1 MEKGNNQNEQGLV
14 GLVKK
19 DVESFLKNNHNLFF
33 NERDFQMHLAIWLK
47 ETKKYDD
54 IDVKYDDI
62 DVEYYVPKSAL
73 DKKYVWNSELY
84 IDIVVKKD
92 QEYCL
97 IELKYK
103 TKEIASQKIDRFG
116 ESLGNETILK
126 NQSAQNYGK
135 YNFWKDVRRIELVT
149 EKFKNVKGGLA
160 IFLTNDQSYL
170 KGKENSACSK
180 FSMNDGVCHEKDKDW
195 TNTKNHPNHPDFEV
209 DKKYTTDWFMVKNEK
224 TNSDFYYC
232 ILEIT
237 K

>member
-1 MEKGNNQNEQGLV
+1 MKKGNNQNEQGLV

-19 DVESFLKNNHNLFF
+19 DVESFLKKKHNLFF

-47 ETKKYDD
+47 ETKKYD
-54 IDVKYDDI
+54 V
-62 DVEYYVPKSAL
+62 DVEYYVPKGAL
-73 DKKYVWNSELY
+73 DEKKYVWNSELY
-84 IDIVVKKD
+84 IDIVVKMD

-103 TKEIASQKIDRFG
+103 TKEIASQEIDRFG

-126 NQSAQNYGK
+126 NQWAQNYGK

-149 EKFKNVKGGLA
+149 EKFKDVKGGLA
-160 IFLTNDQSYL
+160 IFLTNDKSYFN
-170 KGKENSACSK
+170 GKENSACSN
-180 FSMNDGVCHEKDKDW
+180 FSMNNGGHKENKNWTDDKLNTKKHPNFYVSKEYTTKWEPQD
-195 TNTKNHPNHPDFEV
+195 TNT
-209 DKKYTTDWFMVKNEK
+209 
-224 TNSDFYYC
+224 NSVFYYC

>member
-14 GLVKK
+14 GLVKT
-19 DVESFLKNNHNLFF
+19 DVEYFLKNNQNLFF

-54 IDVKYDDI
+54 IDV
-62 DVEYYVPKSAL
+62 EYYVPKGAL

-92 QEYCL
+92 KEYCL

-170 KGKENSACSK
+170 NGKENSACSN
-180 FSMNDGVCHEKDKDW
+180 FSMNDGVCHKEAKDW
-195 TNTKNHPNHPDFEV
+195 TDTKNHPNHPDFEV
-209 DKKYTTDWFMVKNEK
+209 DKKYTTKWEPQDTH
-224 TNSDFYYC
+224 TNSVFYYC